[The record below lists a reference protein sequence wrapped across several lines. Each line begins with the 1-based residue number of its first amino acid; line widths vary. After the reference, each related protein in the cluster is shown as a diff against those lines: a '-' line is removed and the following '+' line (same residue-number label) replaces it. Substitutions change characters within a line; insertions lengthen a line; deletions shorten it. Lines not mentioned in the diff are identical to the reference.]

1 MEPTTGEIWAERDGY
16 AWVRRRESDG
26 SSTAHAGAPAAA
38 KRLLDVACAS
48 LGLVLTL
55 PAWVVIPLLIKLE
68 DGGAVFFVQERMG
81 REGAGFRLLKFRSMD
96 PSVAE
101 REEVGSPAV
110 DPAAVT
116 RVGRLIRP
124 TALDELPQL
133 LSVLKGDM
141 SLVGPRALSP
151 EEKAEKSGER
161 VDAWEIPGFRERQSV
176 RPGLTG
182 LAQLTVP
189 REAAHRD
196 KFRLDV
202 LYVRRRT
209 LWLDLK
215 LILLSV
221 WVSLRGAWPEIGRDR
236 W

>member
-1 MEPTTGEIWAERDGY
+1 MEPMAGEVPTVRDGF
-16 AWVRRRESDG
+16 AWVRRRDG
-26 SSTAHAGAPAAA
+26 PEPPGAAAGAPAVS
-38 KRLLDVACAS
+38 KRLLDVALA
-48 LGLVLTL
+48 LVGLVLTL
-55 PAWVVIPLLIKLE
+55 PVWLVVPLLIKLE

-81 REGAGFRLLKFRSMD
+81 REGDRFRLLKFRSMD
-96 PSVAE
+96 PAVAE
-101 REEVGSPAV
+101 REEVGAPAL

-133 LSVLKGDM
+133 LSVLGGDM

-151 EEKAEKSGER
+151 EEKAEEGGET
-161 VDAWEIPGFRERQSV
+161 VDPWEVPGFRERQSV

-182 LAQLTVP
+182 LAQLTVS
-189 REAAHRD
+189 RSASHRD

-202 LYVRRRT
+202 LYVRKRS

-215 LILLSV
+215 LILVSV
-221 WVSLRGAWPEIGRDR
+221 WVSLRGAWPEVGRGDG
-236 W
+236 